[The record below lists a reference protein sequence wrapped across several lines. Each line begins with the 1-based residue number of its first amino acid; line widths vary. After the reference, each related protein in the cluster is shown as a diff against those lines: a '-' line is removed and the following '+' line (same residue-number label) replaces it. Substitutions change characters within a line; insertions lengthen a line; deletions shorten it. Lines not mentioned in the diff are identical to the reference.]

1 MMPAPIK
8 LPQHASLPSAIYG
21 NDEPVLAGVAVRDD
35 ADRTR
40 LPRFGDDLWD
50 LGAAIFRVNARYS
63 NYRLNLARIAD
74 PVTRRLAKEYVIARL
89 RIHVPGYRAP
99 CGATSAIRL
108 LRYIQHFAAFLRAR
122 TGAVDLS
129 RIDQAL
135 LDAYLAYARDGGR
148 RTPHETVKY
157 VEVPIDL
164 HHLAPWL
171 TGGGI
176 GFLPW
181 RGRAAHRVAGRPPA
195 PAENATPRIPEPVI
209 GAMLRWALKYVEV
222 YAPDILAA
230 RAELDALEARC
241 ARLMARDARAGRA
254 VAKNYRARVAKWLD
268 VRRAMGRGVPIWEHA
283 PNVARRI
290 DPLTGEE
297 TPPYNLHLM
306 RLHAGAPQSG
316 RISQSEP
323 TARLIEKAAA
333 ELGTEIGGL
342 DTPISIDPDTGLPW
356 RERFDGLS
364 LAREERM
371 LQGACYLVC
380 AYLTGMRDS
389 EVQAMQP
396 GCVSPVRSAD
406 GLVERYRLRSTVY
419 KRHGA
424 RGVTADWITIEPV
437 ARAVAVMEVLSARNR
452 REKELSSLWVALKDW
467 PWSNDHLGMG
477 ATPTL
482 NLFREGLDTRSE
494 AAPAIPR
501 IGDEPWKF
509 TTRQLRRT
517 IAWYIANRPFGTVA
531 GKIQYKHASVA
542 MFEGYAGSAQA
553 DFRLALERERALGQ
567 LDDIVA
573 HYEAYLRREGPA
585 GPGAARLRRE
595 FGRVQEELGDLPG
608 RILDRKRLRTMVA
621 HLGRT
626 LHVGFLNDCL
636 FDAATALC
644 LTGAPDAE
652 RTAPALSRCSPDRC
666 PNACLTARHREPWQA
681 SIVEGEALL
690 ADRRLSPLQ
699 RTAILRDNE
708 RKCRLIAPLMDG
720 DA

>member
-1 MMPAPIK
+1 MPGSAKYSPR
-8 LPQHASLPSAIYG
+8 PSLPSAIY
-21 NDEPVLAGVAVRDD
+21 RDD
-35 ADRTR
+35 EAVLSGIPIRDDVDRAQ
-40 LPRFGDDLWD
+40 LPHFGDNLWD
-50 LGAAIFRVNARYS
+50 IGAAIFRVNARYS
-63 NYRLNLARIAD
+63 NYRLNFARIAD
-74 PVTRRLAKEYVIARL
+74 PVTRRLAKEYVLARL

-99 CGATSAIRL
+99 CGASSAIRL
-108 LRYIQHFAAFLRAR
+108 LRYIQHFAAFLHSRI
-122 TGAVDLS
+122 GAVDLG
-129 RIDQAL
+129 RVDQAL
-135 LDAYLAYARDGGR
+135 LDAYLVHACDGGR

-164 HHLAPWL
+164 HYLSPWL

-176 GFLPW
+176 GPLPW

-195 PAENATPRIPEPVI
+195 PAENATPRIPEPII

-222 YAPDILAA
+222 YAFDILAA
-230 RAELDALEARC
+230 RAELDDLEARC
-241 ARLMARDARAGRA
+241 ARLMARDARTGRA
-254 VAKNYRARVAKWLD
+254 IAKTYRARVAKWLD
-268 VRRAMGRGVPIWEHA
+268 ARRAMGRGVPVWERA
-283 PNVARRI
+283 PNVARRV
-290 DPLTGEE
+290 DPLTGKE

-306 RLHAGAPQSG
+306 RLHAGAPMSG
-316 RISQSEP
+316 RVSQSEP
-323 TARLIEKAAA
+323 TALLIEEAAA
-333 ELGTEIGGL
+333 ELGTEVGGL

-389 EVQAMQP
+389 EVQAMQR

-406 GLVERYRLRSTVY
+406 GLVERYRVRSTVY

-424 RGVTADWITIEPV
+424 RGVQADWITIEPV
-437 ARAVAVMEVLSARNR
+437 ARAVEVMEVLSARNR
-452 REKELSSLWVALKDW
+452 REKGLSSLWVALKDW

-482 NLFREGLDTRSE
+482 NLFRDGLDARSE
-494 AAPAIPR
+494 GEPAIPR
-501 IGDEPWKF
+501 VGDEPWKF

-542 MFEGYAGSAQA
+542 MFEGYAGSTQA
-553 DFRLALERERALGQ
+553 DFRLAVERERALGQ

-573 HYEAYLRREGPA
+573 HYEAWLRREGPA

-595 FGRVQEELGDLPG
+595 FARVQDELGDLPG
-608 RILDRKRLRTMVA
+608 RIMDRKRLRAMLT

-644 LTGAPDAE
+644 LTGVSDSE
-652 RTAPALSRCSPDRC
+652 RTAPALSRCGPDRC
-666 PNACLTARHREPWQA
+666 PNACLTARHLEPWQA
-681 SIVEGEALL
+681 SIAEGEALL

-699 RTAILRDNE
+699 RTAILKDNE
-708 RKCRLIAPLMDG
+708 RKRRLIAPLMDG
-720 DA
+720 EA

>member
-1 MMPAPIK
+1 MPAPIK
-8 LPQHASLPSAIYG
+8 LPQRASLPSVIYG
-21 NDEPVLAGVAVRDD
+21 DDEPVLAGIPIRED
-35 ADRTR
+35 ADSTQ
-40 LPRFGDDLWD
+40 LPRFGDDHWD

-63 NYRLNLARIAD
+63 NYRLNFARIAD

-108 LRYIQHFAAFLRAR
+108 LRYIQHFAAFLIAR
-122 TGAVDLS
+122 IGEVDLS

-135 LDAYLAYARDGGR
+135 LDAYLIHARDGGR

-164 HHLAPWL
+164 HHLSPWL

-176 GFLPW
+176 GPLPW

-195 PAENATPRIPEPVI
+195 PAENATPRIPEPII
-209 GAMLRWALKYVEV
+209 GTMLRWALKYVEV

-241 ARLMARDARAGRA
+241 ARLIARDTRTGRA
-254 VAKNYRARVAKWLD
+254 VAKTYRARVAKWLD
-268 VRRAMGRGVPIWEHA
+268 ARRATGRGVPIWERA
-283 PNVARRI
+283 PNAARRI
-290 DPLTGEE
+290 DPLTGQVI
-297 TPPYNLHLM
+297 PPYNLHLM
-306 RLHAGAPQSG
+306 RLHAGAPESG
-316 RISQSEP
+316 RVSQSDR
-323 TARLIEKAAA
+323 TAQLIDEAAA
-333 ELGTEIGGL
+333 ELGIEVGGL

-396 GCVSPVRSAD
+396 GCVSAVRSAD
-406 GLVERYRLRSTVY
+406 GLVERYRVRSTVY

-424 RGVTADWITIEPV
+424 RGMTADWITIEPV
-437 ARAVAVMEVLSARNR
+437 ARAVAVMEVLSERNR
-452 REKELSSLWVALKDW
+452 RGKGLSSLWVTLKDW
-467 PWSNDHLGMG
+467 PWSADHLGMG
-477 ATPTL
+477 AAMTL
-482 NLFREGLDTRSE
+482 NLFRDSLDARSGDT
-494 AAPAIPR
+494 PAIPR
-501 IGDEPWKF
+501 IGEEPWKF

-517 IAWYIANRPFGTVA
+517 VAWYIANRPFGTVA

-542 MFEGYAGSAQA
+542 MFEGYAGSTQA
-553 DFRLALERERALGQ
+553 DFRLAVERERALGQ
-567 LDDIVA
+567 LDDIVV
-573 HYEAYLRREGPA
+573 HYEAFLRREGPA

-595 FGRVQEELGDLPG
+595 FARVQDELGDLPG
-608 RILDRKRLRTMVA
+608 RIMDRKRLRTMLA

-626 LHVGFLNDCL
+626 LHVGFLSDCL

-644 LTGAPDAE
+644 LAASPETE
-652 RTAPALSRCSPDRC
+652 RPAPALSRCSPDRC
-666 PNACLTARHREPWQA
+666 PNACLTVRHREPWQA
-681 SIVEGEALL
+681 SIAEGEALL
-690 ADRRLSPLQ
+690 ADRRLSLLQ
-699 RTAILRDNE
+699 RTAIMKDND
-708 RKCRLIAPLMDG
+708 RKRRLIAPLMDG

>member
-1 MMPAPIK
+1 MPTPIT
-8 LPQHASLPSAIYG
+8 LPARPSRPSAIYG
-21 NDEPVLAGVAVRDD
+21 DDEPVLAGVTVRED
-35 ADRTR
+35 ADRAQ
-40 LPRFGDDLWD
+40 LPRFGDDHWD
-50 LGAAIFRVNARYS
+50 LGATIFRVNARYS
-63 NYRLNLARIAD
+63 NYRLNFARIAD

-89 RIHVPGYRAP
+89 RIHVPGYRVP

-108 LRYIQHFAAFLRAR
+108 LRYIQHFAAFVSTR

-135 LDAYLAYARDGGR
+135 LDAYLVHARDGGR
-148 RTPHETVKY
+148 RTPNETVKY

-164 HHLAPWL
+164 HHLSPWL

-176 GFLPW
+176 GILPW
-181 RGRAAHRVAGRPPA
+181 RGRAAHHVAGRPPA
-195 PAENATPRIPEPVI
+195 PAENATPRIPEPII
-209 GAMLRWALKYVEV
+209 GAMLRWSLKYLEV

-241 ARLMARDARAGRA
+241 ARLMARDARTGRA
-254 VAKNYRARVAKWLD
+254 VAKTYRARVSKWLAA
-268 VRRAMGRGVPIWEHA
+268 RRAAGRGVPIWERA
-283 PNVARRI
+283 PNAARRI
-290 DPLTGEE
+290 DPLTGREI
-297 TPPYNLHLM
+297 PPYNLHLM
-306 RLHAGAPQSG
+306 RLHVGAPESG
-316 RISQSEP
+316 RVSQSEP
-323 TARLIEKAAA
+323 TAKLINEAAA

-371 LQGACYLVC
+371 LQGACYVVC

-396 GCVSPVRSAD
+396 GCVSAVRSDD
-406 GLVERYRLRSTVY
+406 GLVERYRVRSTVY
-419 KRHGA
+419 KRQGAHGA
-424 RGVTADWITIEPV
+424 KADWITIEPV
-437 ARAVAVMEVLSARNR
+437 ARAVAVMEALSRRNR
-452 REKELSSLWVALKDW
+452 REKGLSSLWVALKDW

-477 ATPTL
+477 ATVTL
-482 NLFREGLDTRSE
+482 NLFRDGLDARS
-494 AAPAIPR
+494 ADTPAIPR

-517 IAWYIANRPFGTVA
+517 VAWYIANRPFGTVA

-553 DFRLALERERALGQ
+553 DFRLAVERERALGQ

-573 HYEAYLRREGPA
+573 HYEAFLRHEGPA
-585 GPGAARLRRE
+585 GPGATRLRRE
-595 FGRVQEELGDLPG
+595 FARVQNELGDLPG
-608 RILDRKRLRTMVA
+608 RIMDRKRLRTMLA

-644 LTGAPDAE
+644 LKDPSDAE
-652 RTAPALSRCSPDRC
+652 PTAPALSRCSPDRC

-681 SIVEGEALL
+681 SIAEGEAMLG
-690 ADRRLSPLQ
+690 DRQLSPLQ
-699 RTAILRDNE
+699 RVAITRDNE
-708 RKCRLIAPLMDG
+708 RKRRLIAPLMDG

>member
-1 MMPAPIK
+1 MPAPIT
-8 LPQHASLPSAIYG
+8 LLAQPSLPSAVYSD
-21 NDEPVLAGVAVRDD
+21 DEPVLAGVAIRDD
-35 ADRTR
+35 ADRAQ
-40 LPRFGDDLWD
+40 LPRFGDDHWD
-50 LGAAIFRVNARYS
+50 LSAAIFRVNARYS
-63 NYRLNLARIAD
+63 NYRLNFARIAD
-74 PVTRRLAKEYVIARL
+74 PATRRLAKEYVIARL

-108 LRYIQHFAAFLRAR
+108 LRYLQHFAAFLR
-122 TGAVDLS
+122 TQIGAVDLG
-129 RIDQAL
+129 RVDQAQ
-135 LDAYLAYARDGGR
+135 LDAYLVHARVGGR
-148 RTPHETVKY
+148 RTPHEAVKY

-181 RGRAAHRVAGRPPA
+181 RGRAAHCVAGRPPA

-268 VRRAMGRGVPIWEHA
+268 VRRAMGRGVPIWERA
-283 PNVARRI
+283 PNAARRI
-290 DPLTGEE
+290 DPQTGAEL
-297 TPPYNLHLM
+297 PPYNLHLM
-306 RLHAGAPQSG
+306 RLYAGAPESG
-316 RISQSEP
+316 RVRQSEP
-323 TARLIEKAAA
+323 TARLIEQLVA
-333 ELGTEIGGL
+333 EFGTEVGGL

-356 RERFDGLS
+356 RERFDSLS

-406 GLVERYRLRSTVY
+406 GLVERYRVRSTVY
-419 KRHGA
+419 KRHGP

-437 ARAVAVMEVLSARNR
+437 ARAVEVMEALSARNR
-452 REKELSSLWVALKDW
+452 KEKGLSSLWVTLKDW
-467 PWSNDHLGMG
+467 PWSADHLGMG
-477 ATPTL
+477 ATTTL
-482 NLFREGLDTRSE
+482 NLFRDGLDARSE
-494 AAPAIPR
+494 GEPAIPR
-501 IGDEPWKF
+501 IGDEPWRF

-517 IAWYIANRPFGTVA
+517 VAWYIANRPFGTIA

-542 MFEGYAGSAQA
+542 MFEGYAGSSQA
-553 DFRLALERERALGQ
+553 DFRLAVERERALGQ

-573 HYEAYLRREGPA
+573 HYEAFLRQEGPA
-585 GPGAARLRRE
+585 GPGAVRLRRE
-595 FGRVQEELGDLPG
+595 FARVQDELGDLPG
-608 RILDRKRLRTMVA
+608 RIMERKRLRTMLA

-644 LTGAPDAE
+644 LAGSTDSE
-652 RTAPALSRCSPDRC
+652 QTAPALSRCSPDRC
-666 PNACLTARHREPWQA
+666 PNACLTARHREPWLA
-681 SIVEGEALL
+681 SIAEGEGLL

-699 RTAILRDNE
+699 REAITRDNE
-708 RKCRLIAPLMDG
+708 RKRRLIAPLVDG
-720 DA
+720 EA

>member
-1 MMPAPIK
+1 MPAPIK
-8 LPQHASLPSAIYG
+8 LPQHASLPSVIYG
-21 NDEPVLAGVAVRDD
+21 DDVPVLAGIPIRED
-35 ADRTR
+35 ADRTQ
-40 LPRFGDDLWD
+40 LPRFGDDHWD

-63 NYRLNLARIAD
+63 NYRLNFARIPD

-108 LRYIQHFAAFLRAR
+108 LRYVQHFAAFLRAQ
-122 TGAVDLS
+122 TGAVDLG

-135 LDAYLAYARDGGR
+135 LNAYLIHARDGGR

-164 HHLAPWL
+164 HHLSPWL

-195 PAENATPRIPEPVI
+195 PAENATPRIPEPII
-209 GAMLRWALKYVEV
+209 GAMLRWALKYVDV

-241 ARLMARDARAGRA
+241 ARLIARDTRTGRA
-254 VAKNYRARVAKWLD
+254 VAKTYRARVAKWLD
-268 VRRAMGRGVPIWEHA
+268 ARRAAGRGVPIWERA
-283 PNVARRI
+283 PNAARRI
-290 DPLTGEE
+290 DPLTGQVI
-297 TPPYNLHLM
+297 PPYNLHLM
-306 RLHAGAPQSG
+306 RLHAGAPESG
-316 RISQSEP
+316 RVSQSDR
-323 TARLIEKAAA
+323 TAQLIDEAAA
-333 ELGTEIGGL
+333 ELGIEVGGL
-342 DTPISIDPDTGLPW
+342 DTPISSDPDTGLPW

-371 LQGACYLVC
+371 LQGACYVVC

-389 EVQAMQP
+389 EVQAMRP

-406 GLVERYRLRSTVY
+406 GLVERYQVRSTVY

-452 REKELSSLWVALKDW
+452 KEKGLSSLWVTLKDW
-467 PWSNDHLGMG
+467 AWSADHLGIG
-477 ATPTL
+477 AAPTL
-482 NLFREGLDTRSE
+482 NLFRDGVDAR
-494 AAPAIPR
+494 AQDGPIIPR
-501 IGDEPWKF
+501 IDDEPWKF

-553 DFRLALERERALGQ
+553 DFRLAVERERALGQ

-573 HYEAYLRREGPA
+573 HYEAFLRDEGPA

-595 FGRVQEELGDLPG
+595 FARVQDELGDLPG
-608 RILDRKRLRTMVA
+608 RIMDRKRLRTMLA

-636 FDAATALC
+636 FEAATALC
-644 LTGAPDAE
+644 LTEAPQTE
-652 RTAPALSRCSPDRC
+652 QPAPALSRCSPDRC

-681 SIVEGEALL
+681 SIAEGEALL
-690 ADRRLSPLQ
+690 ADRRLSLLQ
-699 RTAILRDNE
+699 RTAIMKDNE
-708 RKCRLIAPLMDG
+708 RKRRLIAPLMDD

>member
-1 MMPAPIK
+1 MPGSIK
-8 LPQHASLPSAIYG
+8 LSPRPSLPSAIYRDG
-21 NDEPVLAGVAVRDD
+21 EPVLAGVAVRDD
-35 ADRTR
+35 VDRAE

-50 LGAAIFRVNARYS
+50 LDAAIFRVNARHS
-63 NYRLNLARIAD
+63 NYRLDFARIAD
-74 PVTRRLAKEYVIARL
+74 LATRRLAKEYVVARL

-108 LRYIQHFAAFLRAR
+108 LRYVQHFAAFLRAQ
-122 TGAVDLS
+122 TGAVDLG
-129 RIDQAL
+129 RVDQAL
-135 LDAYLAYARDGGR
+135 LDAYLVHARDGGQ

-176 GFLPW
+176 GVLPW

-209 GAMLRWALKYVEV
+209 GAMLRWALRYVEV

-230 RAELDALEARC
+230 RAELDSLEARC
-241 ARLMARDARAGRA
+241 ARLMTRDARTGRA
-254 VAKNYRARVAKWLD
+254 VASTYRARVAKWLD
-268 VRRAMGRGVPIWEHA
+268 VRRATGRGVPIWERA

-290 DPLTGEE
+290 DPLTGDE

-306 RLHAGAPQSG
+306 RLHVGARESG
-316 RISQSEP
+316 RVSQSEP
-323 TARLIEKAAA
+323 TARLIDEAAT

-342 DTPISIDPDTGLPW
+342 DTPISTDPDTGLPW
-356 RERFDGLS
+356 RDRFDGLS

-371 LQGACYLVC
+371 LQGACYIVC

-424 RGVTADWITIEPV
+424 RGATADWITIEPV
-437 ARAVAVMEVLSARNR
+437 ARAVAVMEALSARNR
-452 REKELSSLWVALKDW
+452 RDKGLSSLWVALKDW

-482 NLFREGLDTRSE
+482 NLFRDGLDARASDG
-494 AAPAIPR
+494 PVIPR
-501 IGDEPWKF
+501 IDDEPWKF

-531 GKIQYKHASVA
+531 GKIQYKHASIA
-542 MFEGYAGSAQA
+542 MFEGYAGSARA
-553 DFRLALERERALGQ
+553 DFRSVVERERALGQ

-573 HYEAYLRREGPA
+573 HYEAFLRNDGPA
-585 GPGAARLRRE
+585 GPGATRLRRE
-595 FGRVQEELGDLPG
+595 FARVQDELGDFPG
-608 RILDRKRLRTMVA
+608 RIVDRKRLRTMLA

-644 LTGAPDAE
+644 LKDAPDDE

-681 SIVEGEALL
+681 SIAEGEALL

-699 RTAILRDNE
+699 RTAILKDNE
-708 RKCRLIAPLMDG
+708 RKRRLIAPLVDG

>member
-8 LPQHASLPSAIYG
+8 LPQHASLPSVIYG
-21 NDEPVLAGVAVRDD
+21 DDEPVLAGIPIRED
-35 ADRTR
+35 ADSTQ
-40 LPRFGDDLWD
+40 LPRFGDDHWD

-63 NYRLNLARIAD
+63 NYRLNFARISD

-108 LRYIQHFAAFLRAR
+108 LRYVQHFAAFLIAR
-122 TGAVDLS
+122 IGAVDLS

-135 LDAYLAYARDGGR
+135 LNAYLIHARDGGR

-164 HHLAPWL
+164 HHLSPWL

-176 GFLPW
+176 SFLPW

-195 PAENATPRIPEPVI
+195 PAENATPRIPESII

-230 RAELDALEARC
+230 RAELDAMEARC
-241 ARLMARDARAGRA
+241 ARLIARDTRTARA
-254 VAKNYRARVAKWLD
+254 VAKTYRARVAKWLD
-268 VRRAMGRGVPIWEHA
+268 ARRAAGRGVPIWERA
-283 PNVARRI
+283 PNAARRI
-290 DPLTGEE
+290 DPLTGQVI
-297 TPPYNLHLM
+297 PPYNLHLM
-306 RLHAGAPQSG
+306 RLHAGAPESG
-316 RISQSEP
+316 RVSQSDR
-323 TARLIEKAAA
+323 TAQLIDEAAA
-333 ELGTEIGGL
+333 ELGIEVGGL
-342 DTPISIDPDTGLPW
+342 DTPISSDPDTGLPW

-371 LQGACYLVC
+371 LQGACYVVC

-396 GCVSPVRSAD
+396 GCVSAVRSAD
-406 GLVERYRLRSTVY
+406 GLVERYRVRSTVY

-437 ARAVAVMEVLSARNR
+437 ARAVAVMEVLSERNR
-452 REKELSSLWVALKDW
+452 REKGLSSLWVALKDW
-467 PWSNDHLGMG
+467 PWSADHLGMG
-477 ATPTL
+477 ATMTL
-482 NLFREGLDTRSE
+482 NLFRDGLDAR
-494 AAPAIPR
+494 AADTPATPR
-501 IGDEPWKF
+501 IADEPWKF

-553 DFRLALERERALGQ
+553 DFRLAVERERALGQ
-567 LDDIVA
+567 LDDIVV
-573 HYEAYLRREGPA
+573 HYEAFLRREGPA

-595 FGRVQEELGDLPG
+595 FARVQDELGDFPG
-608 RILDRKRLRTMVA
+608 RIMDRKRLRTMLA

-636 FDAATALC
+636 FEAATALC
-644 LTGAPDAE
+644 LTEAPETE
-652 RTAPALSRCSPDRC
+652 RPTPALSRCSPDRC
-666 PNACLTARHREPWQA
+666 PNACLTVRHREPWQA
-681 SIVEGEALL
+681 SIAEGEALL
-690 ADRRLSPLQ
+690 ADRRLSLLQ
-699 RTAILRDNE
+699 RTAIMKDNE
-708 RKCRLIAPLMDG
+708 RKRRLIAPLMDD

>member
-1 MMPAPIK
+1 MPGSAKYSPR
-8 LPQHASLPSAIYG
+8 PSLPSAIY
-21 NDEPVLAGVAVRDD
+21 RDD
-35 ADRTR
+35 EAVLSGIPIRDDVDRAQ
-40 LPRFGDDLWD
+40 LPHFGDNLWD
-50 LGAAIFRVNARYS
+50 IGAAIFRVNARYS
-63 NYRLNLARIAD
+63 NYRLNFARIAD
-74 PVTRRLAKEYVIARL
+74 PVTRRLAKEYVLARL

-99 CGATSAIRL
+99 CGASSAIRL
-108 LRYIQHFAAFLRAR
+108 LRYIQHFAAFLHSRI
-122 TGAVDLS
+122 GAVDLG
-129 RIDQAL
+129 RVDQAL
-135 LDAYLAYARDGGR
+135 LDAYLVHACDGGR

-164 HHLAPWL
+164 HYLSPWL

-176 GFLPW
+176 GPLPW

-195 PAENATPRIPEPVI
+195 PAENATPRIPEPII

-222 YAPDILAA
+222 YAFDILAA
-230 RAELDALEARC
+230 RAELDDLEARC
-241 ARLMARDARAGRA
+241 ARLMARDARTGRA
-254 VAKNYRARVAKWLD
+254 IAKTYRARVAKWLD
-268 VRRAMGRGVPIWEHA
+268 ARRAMGRGVPVWERA
-283 PNVARRI
+283 PNVARRV

-306 RLHAGAPQSG
+306 RLHAGAPMSG
-316 RISQSEP
+316 RVSQSEP
-323 TARLIEKAAA
+323 TALLIEEAAA
-333 ELGTEIGGL
+333 ELGTEVGGL

-406 GLVERYRLRSTVY
+406 GLVERYRVRSTVY

-424 RGVTADWITIEPV
+424 RGVQADWITIEPV
-437 ARAVAVMEVLSARNR
+437 ARAVEVMEVLSARNR
-452 REKELSSLWVALKDW
+452 REKGLSSLWVALKDW

-482 NLFREGLDTRSE
+482 NLFRDGLDARSE
-494 AAPAIPR
+494 GEPAIPR
-501 IGDEPWKF
+501 VGEEPWKF

-542 MFEGYAGSAQA
+542 MFEGYAGSTQA
-553 DFRLALERERALGQ
+553 DFRLAVERERALGQ

-573 HYEAYLRREGPA
+573 HYEAWLRREGPA

-595 FGRVQEELGDLPG
+595 FARVQDELGDLPG
-608 RILDRKRLRTMVA
+608 RIMDRKRLRAMLT

-644 LTGAPDAE
+644 LTGMSDSE
-652 RTAPALSRCSPDRC
+652 RTAPALSRCGPDRC
-666 PNACLTARHREPWQA
+666 PNACLTARHLEPWQA
-681 SIVEGEALL
+681 SIAEGEALL

-699 RTAILRDNE
+699 RTAILKDNE
-708 RKCRLIAPLMDG
+708 RKRRLIAPLMDG
-720 DA
+720 EA

>member
-1 MMPAPIK
+1 MPDSAKRSPRR
-8 LPQHASLPSAIYG
+8 SLPSAIYED
-21 NDEPVLAGVAVRDD
+21 DEPVLAGIPIRDD
-35 ADRTR
+35 ADRAQ

-50 LGAAIFRVNARYS
+50 IGAAIFRVNARYS
-63 NYRLNLARIAD
+63 NYRLNFARIAD
-74 PVTRRLAKEYVIARL
+74 PVTRRLAKEYVLARL

-99 CGATSAIRL
+99 CGASSAIRL
-108 LRYIQHFAAFLRAR
+108 LRYIQHFAAFLHSRI
-122 TGAVDLS
+122 GAVDLG
-129 RIDQAL
+129 RVDQAL
-135 LDAYLAYARDGGR
+135 LDAHLVHARDGGR

-164 HHLAPWL
+164 HHLSPWL

-176 GFLPW
+176 GPLPW
-181 RGRAAHRVAGRPPA
+181 RGRAAHRVAARPPA
-195 PAENATPRIPEPVI
+195 PAENATPRIPEPII
-209 GAMLRWALKYVEV
+209 GAMLRWALKYVDV

-230 RAELDALEARC
+230 RAELDALEARSV
-241 ARLMARDARAGRA
+241 RLMARDALTGRA
-254 VAKNYRARVAKWLD
+254 MASTYRARMAKWLD
-268 VRRAMGRGVPIWEHA
+268 ARHAMGRGVPIWERA

-306 RLHAGAPQSG
+306 RLHAGARESG

-323 TARLIEKAAA
+323 TARLIEEAAA
-333 ELGTEIGGL
+333 EFGTEIGGL
-342 DTPISIDPDTGLPW
+342 DTPISIDPDTGLQW

-424 RGVTADWITIEPV
+424 QGVQADWITIEPV
-437 ARAVAVMEVLSARNR
+437 ARAIEVMEVLSARNR
-452 REKELSSLWVALKDW
+452 KEKGLSSLWVALKDW

-482 NLFREGLDTRSE
+482 NLFRDGLDARSSDE
-494 AAPAIPR
+494 PAIPR
-501 IGDEPWKF
+501 VGDELWKF

-542 MFEGYAGSAQA
+542 MFEGYAGSSQA
-553 DFRLALERERALGQ
+553 DFRSAVERERALGQ

-573 HYEAYLRREGPA
+573 HYEAWLGREGPA

-595 FGRVQEELGDLPG
+595 FARVQDELGDLPG
-608 RILDRKRLRTMVA
+608 RLLDRKRLRTMLA

-644 LTGAPDAE
+644 LTETPETE

-681 SIVEGEALL
+681 SIAEGEALL

-699 RTAILRDNE
+699 RTAILKDNE
-708 RKCRLIAPLMDG
+708 RKRRLITPLLDG
-720 DA
+720 EA

>member
-1 MMPAPIK
+1 MPGSAKYSPR
-8 LPQHASLPSAIYG
+8 PSLPSAIY
-21 NDEPVLAGVAVRDD
+21 RDD
-35 ADRTR
+35 EAVLSGIPIRDDVDRAQ
-40 LPRFGDDLWD
+40 LPHFGDNLWD
-50 LGAAIFRVNARYS
+50 IGAAIFRVNARYS
-63 NYRLNLARIAD
+63 NYRLNFARIAD
-74 PVTRRLAKEYVIARL
+74 PVTRRLAKEYVLARL

-99 CGATSAIRL
+99 CGASSAIRL
-108 LRYIQHFAAFLRAR
+108 LRYIQHFAAFLHSRI
-122 TGAVDLS
+122 GAVDLG
-129 RIDQAL
+129 RVDQAL
-135 LDAYLAYARDGGR
+135 LDAYLVHACDGGR

-164 HHLAPWL
+164 HYLSPWL

-176 GFLPW
+176 GPLPW

-195 PAENATPRIPEPVI
+195 PAENATPRIPEPII

-222 YAPDILAA
+222 YAFDILAA
-230 RAELDALEARC
+230 RAELDDLEARC
-241 ARLMARDARAGRA
+241 ARLMARDARTGRA
-254 VAKNYRARVAKWLD
+254 IAKTYRARVAKWLD
-268 VRRAMGRGVPIWEHA
+268 ARRAMGRGVPVWERA
-283 PNVARRI
+283 PNVARRV
-290 DPLTGEE
+290 DPLTGKE

-306 RLHAGAPQSG
+306 RLHAGAPMSG
-316 RISQSEP
+316 RVSQSEP
-323 TARLIEKAAA
+323 TALLIEEAAA
-333 ELGTEIGGL
+333 ELGTEVGGL

-389 EVQAMQP
+389 EVQAMQR

-406 GLVERYRLRSTVY
+406 GLVERYRVRSTVY

-424 RGVTADWITIEPV
+424 RGVQADWITIEPV
-437 ARAVAVMEVLSARNR
+437 ARAVEVMEVLSARNR
-452 REKELSSLWVALKDW
+452 REKGLSSLWVALKDW

-482 NLFREGLDTRSE
+482 NLFRDGLDARSE
-494 AAPAIPR
+494 GEPAIPR
-501 IGDEPWKF
+501 VGDEPWKF

-542 MFEGYAGSAQA
+542 MFEGYAGSTQA
-553 DFRLALERERALGQ
+553 DFRLAVERERALGQ

-573 HYEAYLRREGPA
+573 HYEAWLRREGPA

-595 FGRVQEELGDLPG
+595 FARVQDELGDLPG
-608 RILDRKRLRTMVA
+608 RIMDRKRLRAMLT

-644 LTGAPDAE
+644 LTGMSDSE
-652 RTAPALSRCSPDRC
+652 RTAPALSRCGPDRC
-666 PNACLTARHREPWQA
+666 PNACLTARHLEPWQA
-681 SIVEGEALL
+681 SIAEGEALL

-699 RTAILRDNE
+699 RTAILKDNE
-708 RKCRLIAPLMDG
+708 RKRRLIAPLMDG
-720 DA
+720 EA

>member
-1 MMPAPIK
+1 MPGSAKHSPR
-8 LPQHASLPSAIYG
+8 PSLPSAIYRD
-21 NDEPVLAGVAVRDD
+21 DEPVLSGIPIRDD
-35 ADRTR
+35 VDRAQ

-50 LGAAIFRVNARYS
+50 IGAAIFRVNARYS
-63 NYRLNLARIAD
+63 NYRLNFARIAD
-74 PVTRRLAKEYVIARL
+74 PVTRRLAKEYVLARL

-99 CGATSAIRL
+99 CGASSAIRL
-108 LRYIQHFAAFLRAR
+108 LRYIQHFAAFLRSR
-122 TGAVDLS
+122 IGAVDLG
-129 RIDQAL
+129 RVDQAL
-135 LDAYLAYARDGGR
+135 LDAYLVHAGDGGR

-164 HHLAPWL
+164 HHLSPWL

-176 GFLPW
+176 GPLPW
-181 RGRAAHRVAGRPPA
+181 RGRAAHHVAGRPPA
-195 PAENATPRIPEPVI
+195 PAENATPRIPEPII

-241 ARLMARDARAGRA
+241 ARLTARDARTGRA
-254 VAKNYRARVAKWLD
+254 IAKTYRTRVAKWFD
-268 VRRAMGRGVPIWEHA
+268 TRRAMGRGVPVWEHA
-283 PNVARRI
+283 PNIARRV

-306 RLHAGAPQSG
+306 RLYAGAPTSG

-323 TARLIEKAAA
+323 TALLIEEAAA
-333 ELGTEIGGL
+333 ELGTEVGGL

-406 GLVERYRLRSTVY
+406 GLVERYRVRSTVY

-424 RGVTADWITIEPV
+424 RGVQADWITIEPV
-437 ARAVAVMEVLSARNR
+437 ARAVEVMEVLSARNR
-452 REKELSSLWVALKDW
+452 REKGLSSLWVGLKDW

-482 NLFREGLDTRSE
+482 NLFRDGLDDRSE
-494 AAPAIPR
+494 GAPAIPR
-501 IGDEPWKF
+501 VGEEPWKF

-553 DFRLALERERALGQ
+553 DFRLAVERERALGQ
-567 LDDIVA
+567 LDDIVT
-573 HYEAYLRREGPA
+573 HYEAWLRREGPA

-595 FGRVQEELGDLPG
+595 FARVQDELGDLPG
-608 RILDRKRLRTMVA
+608 RIMDRKRLRAMLA

-644 LTGAPDAE
+644 LTGVSDSE
-652 RTAPALSRCSPDRC
+652 RTTPALSRCSPDRC
-666 PNACLTARHREPWQA
+666 PNACLTARHLGPWQA
-681 SIVEGEALL
+681 SIAEGEALL

-699 RTAILRDNE
+699 RTAILKDNE
-708 RKCRLIAPLMDG
+708 RKRRLIAPLTDG
-720 DA
+720 NA

>member
-1 MMPAPIK
+1 MPTPIT
-8 LPQHASLPSAIYG
+8 LPARPSRPSAIYG
-21 NDEPVLAGVAVRDD
+21 DDEPVLAGVTVRED
-35 ADRTR
+35 ADRAQ
-40 LPRFGDDLWD
+40 LPRFGDDHWD
-50 LGAAIFRVNARYS
+50 LGATIFRVNARYS
-63 NYRLNLARIAD
+63 NYRLNFARIAD

-89 RIHVPGYRAP
+89 RIHVPGYRVP

-108 LRYIQHFAAFLRAR
+108 LRYIQHFAAFVSTR

-135 LDAYLAYARDGGR
+135 LDAYLVHARDGGR
-148 RTPHETVKY
+148 RTPNETVKY

-164 HHLAPWL
+164 HHLSPWL

-176 GFLPW
+176 GILPW
-181 RGRAAHRVAGRPPA
+181 RGRAAHHVAGRPPA
-195 PAENATPRIPEPVI
+195 PAENATPRIPEPII
-209 GAMLRWALKYVEV
+209 GAMLRWSLKYLEV

-241 ARLMARDARAGRA
+241 ARLMARDARTGRA
-254 VAKNYRARVAKWLD
+254 VAKTYRARVSKWLAA
-268 VRRAMGRGVPIWEHA
+268 RRAAGRGVPIWERA
-283 PNVARRI
+283 PNAARRI
-290 DPLTGEE
+290 DPLTGREI
-297 TPPYNLHLM
+297 PPYNLHLM
-306 RLHAGAPQSG
+306 RLHVGAPESG
-316 RISQSEP
+316 RVSQSEP
-323 TARLIEKAAA
+323 TAKLINEAAA

-371 LQGACYLVC
+371 LQGACYVVC

-389 EVQAMQP
+389 EVQAIQP
-396 GCVSPVRSAD
+396 GCVSAVRSAD
-406 GLVERYRLRSTVY
+406 GLVERYRVRSTVY
-419 KRHGA
+419 KRQGAHGA
-424 RGVTADWITIEPV
+424 KADWITIEPV
-437 ARAVAVMEVLSARNR
+437 ARAVAVMEALSRRNR
-452 REKELSSLWVALKDW
+452 REKGLSSLWVALKDW

-477 ATPTL
+477 ATVTL
-482 NLFREGLDTRSE
+482 NLFRDGLDARS
-494 AAPAIPR
+494 ADTPAIPR

-517 IAWYIANRPFGTVA
+517 VAWYIANRPFGTVA

-553 DFRLALERERALGQ
+553 DFRLAVERERALGQ

-573 HYEAYLRREGPA
+573 HYEAFLRHEGPA
-585 GPGAARLRRE
+585 GPGATRLRRE
-595 FGRVQEELGDLPG
+595 FARVQNELGDLPG
-608 RILDRKRLRTMVA
+608 RIMDRKRLRTMLA

-644 LTGAPDAE
+644 LKDPSDAE
-652 RTAPALSRCSPDRC
+652 PTAPALSRCSPDRC

-681 SIVEGEALL
+681 SIAEGEAMLG
-690 ADRRLSPLQ
+690 DRQLSPLQ
-699 RTAILRDNE
+699 RVAITRDNE
-708 RKCRLIAPLMDG
+708 RKRRLIAPLMDG

>member
-1 MMPAPIK
+1 MPGSAKYSPR
-8 LPQHASLPSAIYG
+8 PSLPSAIY
-21 NDEPVLAGVAVRDD
+21 RDD
-35 ADRTR
+35 EAVLSGIPIRDDVDRAQ
-40 LPRFGDDLWD
+40 LPHFGDNLWD
-50 LGAAIFRVNARYS
+50 IGAAIFRVNARYS
-63 NYRLNLARIAD
+63 NYRLNFARIAD
-74 PVTRRLAKEYVIARL
+74 PVTRRLAKEYVLARL

-99 CGATSAIRL
+99 CGASSAIRL
-108 LRYIQHFAAFLRAR
+108 LRYIQHFAAFLHSRI
-122 TGAVDLS
+122 GAVDLG
-129 RIDQAL
+129 RVDQAL
-135 LDAYLAYARDGGR
+135 LDAYLVHACDGGR

-164 HHLAPWL
+164 HYLSPWL

-176 GFLPW
+176 GPLPW

-195 PAENATPRIPEPVI
+195 PAENATPRIPEPII

-222 YAPDILAA
+222 YAFDILAA
-230 RAELDALEARC
+230 RAELDDLEARC
-241 ARLMARDARAGRA
+241 ARLMARDARTGRA
-254 VAKNYRARVAKWLD
+254 IAKTYRARVAKWLD
-268 VRRAMGRGVPIWEHA
+268 ARRAMGRGVPVWERA
-283 PNVARRI
+283 PNVARRV
-290 DPLTGEE
+290 DPLTGKE

-306 RLHAGAPQSG
+306 RLHAGAPMSG
-316 RISQSEP
+316 RVSQSEP
-323 TARLIEKAAA
+323 TALLIEEAAA
-333 ELGTEIGGL
+333 ELGTEVGGL

-389 EVQAMQP
+389 EVQAMQR

-406 GLVERYRLRSTVY
+406 GLVERYRVRSTVY

-424 RGVTADWITIEPV
+424 RGVQTDWITIEPV
-437 ARAVAVMEVLSARNR
+437 ARAVEVMEVLSARNR
-452 REKELSSLWVALKDW
+452 REKGLSSLWVALKDW

-482 NLFREGLDTRSE
+482 NLFRDGLDARSE
-494 AAPAIPR
+494 GEPAIPR
-501 IGDEPWKF
+501 VGEEPWKF

-542 MFEGYAGSAQA
+542 MFEGYAGSTQA
-553 DFRLALERERALGQ
+553 DFRLAVERERALGQ

-573 HYEAYLRREGPA
+573 HYEAWLRREGPA

-595 FGRVQEELGDLPG
+595 FARVQDELGDLPG
-608 RILDRKRLRTMVA
+608 RIMDRKRLRAMLT

-644 LTGAPDAE
+644 LTGVSDSE
-652 RTAPALSRCSPDRC
+652 RTAPALSRCGPDRC
-666 PNACLTARHREPWQA
+666 PNACLTARHLEPWQA
-681 SIVEGEALL
+681 SIAEGDALL

-699 RTAILRDNE
+699 RTAILKDNE
-708 RKCRLIAPLMDG
+708 RKRRLIAPLMDG
-720 DA
+720 EA

>member
-1 MMPAPIK
+1 MPGSAKYSPR
-8 LPQHASLPSAIYG
+8 PSLPSAIY
-21 NDEPVLAGVAVRDD
+21 RDD
-35 ADRTR
+35 EAVLSGIPIRDDVDRAQ
-40 LPRFGDDLWD
+40 LPHFGDDLWD
-50 LGAAIFRVNARYS
+50 IGAAIFRVNARYS
-63 NYRLNLARIAD
+63 NYRLNFARIAD
-74 PVTRRLAKEYVIARL
+74 PVTRRLAKEYVLARL

-99 CGATSAIRL
+99 CGASSAICL
-108 LRYIQHFAAFLRAR
+108 LRYIQHFAAFLHSRI
-122 TGAVDLS
+122 GAVDLG
-129 RIDQAL
+129 RVDQAL
-135 LDAYLAYARDGGR
+135 LDAYLVHACDGGR

-164 HHLAPWL
+164 HYLSPWL

-176 GFLPW
+176 GPLPW

-195 PAENATPRIPEPVI
+195 PAENATPRIPEPII

-222 YAPDILAA
+222 YAFDILAA
-230 RAELDALEARC
+230 RAELDDLEARC
-241 ARLMARDARAGRA
+241 ARLMARDARTGRA
-254 VAKNYRARVAKWLD
+254 IAKTYRARVAKWLD
-268 VRRAMGRGVPIWEHA
+268 ARRAMGRGVPVWERA
-283 PNVARRI
+283 SNVARRV

-306 RLHAGAPQSG
+306 RLHAGAPMSG
-316 RISQSEP
+316 RVSQSEP
-323 TARLIEKAAA
+323 TALLIEEAAA
-333 ELGTEIGGL
+333 ELGTEVGGL

-396 GCVSPVRSAD
+396 GCVSPVSSAD
-406 GLVERYRLRSTVY
+406 GLVERYRVRSTVY

-424 RGVTADWITIEPV
+424 RGVQADWITIEPV
-437 ARAVAVMEVLSARNR
+437 ARAVEVMEGLSARNR
-452 REKELSSLWVALKDW
+452 REKGLSSLWVALKDW

-482 NLFREGLDTRSE
+482 NLFRDGLDARSE
-494 AAPAIPR
+494 GEPAIPR
-501 IGDEPWKF
+501 VGEEPWKF

-531 GKIQYKHASVA
+531 GKIQYKHACVA
-542 MFEGYAGSAQA
+542 MFEGYAGSSQA
-553 DFRLALERERALGQ
+553 DFRLAVERERALGQ

-573 HYEAYLRREGPA
+573 HYEAWLRREGPA

-595 FGRVQEELGDLPG
+595 FARVQDELGDLPG
-608 RILDRKRLRTMVA
+608 RIMDRKRLRAMLT

-644 LTGAPDAE
+644 LTGVSDSE
-652 RTAPALSRCSPDRC
+652 RTAPALSRCGPDRC
-666 PNACLTARHREPWQA
+666 PNACLTARHLEPWQA
-681 SIVEGEALL
+681 SIAEGEALL

-699 RTAILRDNE
+699 RTAILKDNE
-708 RKCRLIAPLMDG
+708 RKRRLIAPLMDG
-720 DA
+720 EA